1 MLQNPSKPLNLPK
14 NARLMFKFRNFS
26 FFAKI
31 LVNKETK
38 PLLHELLDKLPLRG
52 YAEKW
57 GDEIYFSTPIAILNS
72 GILDVHVGDIGFWP
86 PGSAVAI
93 FFGKT
98 PMSEGNKPV
107 PASQVIVFARVEN
120 LRDVLSHLKHVEPA
134 DSIVVSLVK

>member
-1 MLQNPSKPLNLPK
+1 VSQNHPNSLNLPK
-14 NARLMFKFRNFS
+14 NARLRFKFRNFS

-31 LVNKETK
+31 LQNKETK
-38 PLLHELLDKLPLRG
+38 PLLHELLDNLPLCG

-57 GDEIYFSTPIAILNS
+57 GEEIYFSTPIAILN
-72 GILDVHVGDIGFWP
+72 GGTLDVRVGDIGFWP
-86 PGSAVAI
+86 PGSAIAI

-107 PASQVIVFARVEN
+107 PASQVIVFARVEK
-120 LRDVLSHLKHVEPA
+120 LDDVLGYLKRVEPA